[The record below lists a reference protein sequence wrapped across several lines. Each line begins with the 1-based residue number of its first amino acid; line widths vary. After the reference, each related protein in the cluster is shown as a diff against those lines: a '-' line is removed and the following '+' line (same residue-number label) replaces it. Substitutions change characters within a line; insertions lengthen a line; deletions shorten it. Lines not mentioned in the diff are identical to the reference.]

1 MWQIFGFTALEMGR
15 ERKRQEQALAIE
27 RRLLGQLGD
36 ERTLRRARPKASGRS
51 LMARLAVAF
60 RKGVPDDHS
69 LTAYPCRMPDGTMG
83 RVAVIEISGEW
94 SLVCRR
100 A

>member
-1 MWQIFGFTALEMGR
+1 MWQVFGLTALEMGR
-15 ERKRQEQALAIE
+15 ERKRKEQALAIE

-36 ERTLRRARPKASGRS
+36 ERALRRARPPASGRS
-51 LMARLAVAF
+51 LLARIARAF
-60 RKGVPDDHS
+60 RNDAPDDHS
-69 LTAYPCRMPDGTMG
+69 LTDYPCRLPDGTMG
-83 RVAVIEISGEW
+83 RVAVIELGGDW